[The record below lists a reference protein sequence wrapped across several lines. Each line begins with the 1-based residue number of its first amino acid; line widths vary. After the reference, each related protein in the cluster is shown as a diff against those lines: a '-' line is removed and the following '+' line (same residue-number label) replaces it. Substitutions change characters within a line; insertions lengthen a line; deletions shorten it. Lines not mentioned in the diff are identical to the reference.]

1 MPLSEKGVMEGGT
14 CRIYGRSRQ
23 EPTPSPSHSLIPWPA
38 TSQHSLCA
46 RGLLWGLQRGMGR
59 HLW

>member
-1 MPLSEKGVMEGGT
+1 MPLSEEGVMEGDAR
-14 CRIYGRSRQ
+14 RIYGPSGR
-23 EPTPSPSHSLIPWPA
+23 EPTPSPSHPLIPSPA
-38 TSQHSLCA
+38 TAQHLLCA